1 MLKRFA
7 VKNYKNFKDEIDL
20 DFSKVGSYHF
30 STDCL
35 YNNLIAKL
43 LIYGRNATGKTNF
56 VNAISDVKQ
65 LIWDTGKVD
74 ETPIINAES
83 HQTTADFTYTFVI
96 NREELTY
103 NYSRQQLGRLSYE
116 ELTINGTLVYCCD
129 FLKNEFKFPRLD
141 LIQGKGL
148 NTDSY
153 TEPLNKRGLF
163 DLAVGYTTT
172 IPFLRWAFSNTVME
186 AQGILGSL
194 LYDIAG
200 ISVVL
205 AHDVRQNSNKKDI
218 DSFYELLKDKERL
231 TRFEKFLNQM
241 GVECKLKLEELPDG
255 RNELYFDYGKLV
267 PFYLTASSGTLALTN
282 LYRRIFV
289 DEVHLSVLMLDE
301 FDAFYHHELA
311 EMLVRYIINNY
322 RDVQVVMTTH
332 NTNLMTNSLMR
343 PDCLFILS
351 RDGRLTPLNR
361 ATQRELREGHN
372 LEKMYISGEF
382 AEYE

>member
-7 VKNYKNFKDEIDL
+7 VKNYKNFKDEIEL

-30 STDCL
+30 STGCL
-35 YNNLIAKL
+35 YDDLIAKL

-65 LIWDTGKVD
+65 LIWDIGKVD
-74 ETPIINAES
+74 ETPILNAES
-83 HQTTADFTYTFVI
+83 NQDTANFTYTFII
-96 NREELTY
+96 NKEELTY
-103 NYSRQQLGRLSYE
+103 IYSRQQLGRLSYE
-116 ELTINGTLVYCCD
+116 ELKINETLVYSCD
-129 FLKNEFKFPRLD
+129 FLNNEFKFPRLD
-141 LIQGKGL
+141 LIQGNGL

-153 TEPLNKRGLF
+153 TEPLKKRGLF
-163 DLAVGYTTT
+163 DLAVGYT

-186 AQGILGSL
+186 ARGVLGSL
-194 LYDIAG
+194 LYDIVG
-200 ISVVL
+200 ISIVL
-205 AHDVRQNSNKKDI
+205 AHDVRQNSSKKDI

-231 TRFEKFLNQM
+231 TNFENFLNQM
-241 GVECKLKLEELPDG
+241 GVECKLKIKELPDG
-255 RNELYFDYGKLV
+255 SNELYFDYGKLV
-267 PFYLTASSGTLALTN
+267 PFYSTASSGTLALTN

-289 DEVHLSVLMLDE
+289 DEIHLTVLMIDE

-322 RDVQVVMTTH
+322 RGVQVVMTTH

-361 ATQRELREGHN
+361 ATQRDLREGHN